1 MYVYNLITRS
11 TYGYI
16 TVEAEVLAELS
27 TVMRYANTG
36 ETGHTFIYIKSICK
50 VLCRVWLHT

>member
-16 TVEAEVLAELS
+16 TVEAEVLAELL
-27 TVMRYANTG
+27 TVMRYAN
-36 ETGHTFIYIKSICK
+36 TGHTFIYIKSMCK